1 MRNIKFN
8 KNIGI
13 YLIFAL
19 LLLCNC
25 KNEETIQNIKAEVT
39 DFSPVE
45 GGRNTIITLN
55 GKNFGSDIEN
65 VRVTIN
71 GKDLIVKEVTD
82 DKIVA
87 EVPKGTSSGIVRI
100 IIGERPNAQVLIYKE
115 TFTYIS
121 NQVVTTYLGSN
132 GVGEIDGDFST
143 AKLSK
148 PRYLMWGKDNA
159 LYVVEDGGKTA
170 DDMACIR
177 MIENNNVKTLLKA
190 TDSPLVQRMRAIA
203 FSLDGN
209 TMYIAND
216 SNSDGTMGVG
226 SMSKT
231 NDTYTNLVQLW
242 EQSGITCLNVHPITG
257 EVFIAYHSGSWIY
270 LYKDNQFIP
279 KMQLPDDSGE
289 AASKGNVNGMVFDKT
304 GKIVYFV
311 SRKNHVVYKADYNM
325 ENGEFSNIVLLA
337 GTFGVTGY
345 TDGNGLSA
353 KFNEPSQADVDDEG
367 NLYIADRGNHC
378 IRLVT
383 PEGEVSTYAGLN
395 KAGMLDGVASKAEFN
410 NPEGCQFGPDG
421 ALYVAD
427 YSNNAIRKIDESV
440 SVK

>member
-1 MRNIKFN
+1 M
-8 KNIGI
+8 
-13 YLIFAL
+13 
-19 LLLCNC
+19 LLCNC
-25 KNEETIQNIKAEVT
+25 KNEETIQNIKAEVI

-132 GVGEIDGDFST
+132 GAGETDGDFST

-177 MIENNNVKTLLKA
+177 KIENNNVKTLL
-190 TDSPLVQRMRAIA
+190 
-203 FSLDGN
+203 
-209 TMYIAND
+209 
-216 SNSDGTMGVG
+216 
-226 SMSKT
+226 
-231 NDTYTNLVQLW
+231 
-242 EQSGITCLNVHPITG
+242 
-257 EVFIAYHSGSWIY
+257 
-270 LYKDNQFIP
+270 
-279 KMQLPDDSGE
+279 
-289 AASKGNVNGMVFDKT
+289 
-304 GKIVYFV
+304 
-311 SRKNHVVYKADYNM
+311 
-325 ENGEFSNIVLLA
+325 
-337 GTFGVTGY
+337 GVTS
-345 TDGNGLSA
+345 LI
-353 KFNEPSQADVDDEG
+353 Q
-367 NLYIADRGNHC
+367 
-378 IRLVT
+378 
-383 PEGEVSTYAGLN
+383 
-395 KAGMLDGVASKAEFN
+395 
-410 NPEGCQFGPDG
+410 
-421 ALYVAD
+421 
-427 YSNNAIRKIDESV
+427 
-440 SVK
+440 